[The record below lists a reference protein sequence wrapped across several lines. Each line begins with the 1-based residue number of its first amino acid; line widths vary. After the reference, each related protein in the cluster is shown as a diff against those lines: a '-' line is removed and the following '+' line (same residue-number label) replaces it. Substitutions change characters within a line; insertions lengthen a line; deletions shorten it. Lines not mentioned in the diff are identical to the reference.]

1 MAKKNQ
7 KNNSKWE
14 GMGFAGLILSALNN
28 AGKRRIKRRKK
39 SLRKNIG
46 RGFFKSFLL

>member
-7 KNNSKWE
+7 KNNRKWE

-28 AGKRRIKRRKK
+28 AGKKKNKKKKEIIKKEYW
-39 SLRKNIG
+39 
-46 RGFFKSFLL
+46 

>member
-14 GMGFAGLILSALNN
+14 GMGFVGLILSALNN
-28 AGKRRIKRRKK
+28 AGKKKNKKKKEIIKKEYW
-39 SLRKNIG
+39 
-46 RGFFKSFLL
+46 

>member
-14 GMGFAGLILSALNN
+14 EMGFAGLILLALNN
-28 AGKRRIKRRKK
+28 AGKKNNKKKKEIIKKEYW
-39 SLRKNIG
+39 
-46 RGFFKSFLL
+46 

>member
-14 GMGFAGLILSALNN
+14 GMGFAGLILSALIMQ
-28 AGKRRIKRRKK
+28 GKRRIKK
-39 SLRKNIG
+39 
-46 RGFFKSFLL
+46 RGSKDPLFCF

>member
-28 AGKRRIKRRKK
+28 AGKKKNKKKKKIIKKEYW
-39 SLRKNIG
+39 
-46 RGFFKSFLL
+46 

>member
-14 GMGFAGLILSALNN
+14 EMGFAGLILSALNN
-28 AGKRRIKRRKK
+28 AGKKKNKKKKEIIKKEYW
-39 SLRKNIG
+39 
-46 RGFFKSFLL
+46 